1 MSSASFKFWQTNPS
15 AIAFPFKIE
24 ELDIIKGEEDEEEE
38 KQQQQQQSNN
48 NTTTTTTTTTQQQQQ
63 RVLEL

>member
-24 ELDIIKGEEDEEEE
+24 ELDIIKEEDEEDE
-38 KQQQQQQSNN
+38 KQQQQSNN
-48 NTTTTTTTTTQQQQQ
+48 NTTTTTTTQQQQQQQ

>member
-24 ELDIIKGEEDEEEE
+24 ELGIIKEEDEKGEEEE
-38 KQQQQQQSNN
+38 QQQKQQSNS
-48 NTTTTTTTTTQQQQQ
+48 TTTTITQQQQQQ

>member
-24 ELDIIKGEEDEEEE
+24 ELDIIKEEDEEDE
-38 KQQQQQQSNN
+38 KQQQQSNN
-48 NTTTTTTTTTQQQQQ
+48 NTTTTTTQQQQQQQ